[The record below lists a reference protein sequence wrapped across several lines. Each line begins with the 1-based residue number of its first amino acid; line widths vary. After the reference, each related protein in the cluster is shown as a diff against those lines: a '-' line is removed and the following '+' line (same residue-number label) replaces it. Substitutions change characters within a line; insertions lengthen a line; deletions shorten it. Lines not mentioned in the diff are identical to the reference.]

1 MYMFIKKLRSLF
13 GVLVL
18 SFLLATPVLAAVN
31 PYTCAGYPQT
41 KIGDEN
47 ECVQYIKWEMNSRV
61 TPSPNLDHTN
71 KRFDTVTQ
79 QAVIKFQTDVA
90 RLNCKE
96 GTVGPETWNALV
108 PTLNQQGP
116 CVNQTSVPGQVSA
129 DCSKLS
135 KNFTEFGGGTP
146 GPLAANC
153 YTPGEAIQRA
163 TRIGFGLAGA
173 LAILFIVIGGYQY
186 MTSSGDDKKA
196 ESGKK
201 TIKWAIIG
209 LGLVL
214 FAYAIVTVVV
224 RLANTGSVF

>member
-1 MYMFIKKLRSLF
+1 MFIHKCK
-13 GVLVL
+13 VLVATLGL
-18 SFLLATPVLAAVN
+18 SLLLAAPALAATN
-31 PYTCAGYPQT
+31 PYTCAGYPQI
-41 KIGDEN
+41 KVGDSN
-47 ECVQYIKWEMNSRV
+47 QCVQYVKWEMNTRNFAAPPLDAADPGFDEATRV
-61 TPSPNLDHTN
+61 
-71 KRFDTVTQ
+71 
-79 QAVIKFQTDVA
+79 AVQKFQQSIP
-90 RLNCKE
+90 LNCTE
-96 GTVGPETWNALV
+96 GAVGPETWHALV
-108 PTLNQQGP
+108 PTVSQQGP
-116 CVNQTSVPGQVSA
+116 CVNQTTTTTQPAAECGQ
-129 DCSKLS
+129 LS
-135 KNFTEFGGGTP
+135 QNFIDFGGGTP

-196 ESGKK
+196 ENGKK

-224 RLANTGSVF
+224 RLATTGSVF

>member
-1 MYMFIKKLRSLF
+1 MSMCIKKLRSLL
-13 GVLVL
+13 GLLAL
-18 SFLLATPVLAAVN
+18 SFLLATPVLAATN
-31 PYTCAGYPQT
+31 PYTCAGYPET
-41 KIGDEN
+41 KVGDVN
-47 ECVQYIKWEMNSRV
+47 QCVQYIKWEMNARGLA
-61 TPSPNLDHTN
+61 TPVLDDTN
-71 KRFDTVTQ
+71 QTFDANTVA
-79 QAVIKFQTDVA
+79 AVKKFQAT
-90 RLNCKE
+90 LNCKD
-96 GTVGPETWNALV
+96 GVVGPETWNALV
-108 PTLNQQGP
+108 PGLNQQGP
-116 CVNQTSVPGQVSA
+116 CVNGAPGTPPVSA
-129 DCSKLS
+129 DCNKLS

-153 YTPGEAIQRA
+153 YSPGEAVQRA

>member
-1 MYMFIKKLRSLF
+1 MFKLK
-13 GVLVL
+13 
-18 SFLLATPVLAAVN
+18 FLLASIGLTVFLVTPVFAATN
-31 PYTCAGYPQT
+31 PYACAGYPAT
-41 KIGDEN
+41 RVGDVN
-47 ECVQYIKWEMNSRV
+47 QCVQYIKWEMNARGLA
-61 TPSPNLDHTN
+61 TPVLDHTN
-71 KRFDTVTQ
+71 QTFDANTFA
-79 QAVIKFQTDVA
+79 AVKKFQET
-90 RLNCKE
+90 LNCKD
-96 GTVGPETWNALV
+96 GVVGPETWNALV
-108 PTLNQQGP
+108 PGLNQQGP
-116 CVNQTSVPGQVSA
+116 CVNGAPGTPQTSA
-129 DCSKLS
+129 DCNKLS
-135 KNFTEFGGGTP
+135 QNFIDFGGGTP

-224 RLANTGSVF
+224 RLATTGSVF

>member
-1 MYMFIKKLRSLF
+1 MSIRKYNTFLAALGI
-13 GVLVL
+13 
-18 SFLLATPVLAAVN
+18 SFLLAAPALAATN
-31 PYTCAGYPQT
+31 PYTCAGYPQI
-41 KIGDEN
+41 KVGDN
-47 ECVQYIKWEMNSRV
+47 NQCVQYVKWEMNNRNFATPPLNAADPTFDEATRV
-61 TPSPNLDHTN
+61 
-71 KRFDTVTQ
+71 
-79 QAVIKFQTDVA
+79 AVQNFQKSIP
-90 RLNCKE
+90 LNCTE
-96 GTVGPETWNALV
+96 GAVGPETWHALV
-108 PTLNQQGP
+108 PSVSQQGP
-116 CVNQTSVPGQVSA
+116 CVNQTPNSGQVSA

-135 KNFTEFGGGTP
+135 QNFTEFGGGTP

-153 YTPGEAIQRA
+153 YSPGEAVQRA

-201 TIKWAIIG
+201 TIKWAVIG

-224 RLANTGSVF
+224 RLATTGSVF

>member
-1 MYMFIKKLRSLF
+1 MKHLKLLF
-13 GVLVL
+13 GLVVV
-18 SFLLATPVLAAVN
+18 SFLLVAPVLAAAN
-31 PYTCAGYPQT
+31 PYTCVGYPQT
-41 KIGDEN
+41 KVGDVN
-47 ECVQYIKWEMNSRV
+47 ECVQFIKWEMNNRV
-61 TPSPNLDHTN
+61 VPNPNLDDTN
-71 KRFDTVTQ
+71 QTFDPATV

-90 RLNCKE
+90 RLNCRE
-96 GTVGPETWNALV
+96 GAVGPETWHALV
-108 PTLNQQGP
+108 PSVSQQGP
-116 CVNQTSVPGQVSA
+116 CVNQTTNPNQPA
-129 DCSKLS
+129 AECSQLS
-135 KNFTEFGGGTP
+135 QNFKDFGGGTP

-153 YTPGEAIQRA
+153 YTPGEALQRA

-224 RLANTGSVF
+224 RLATTGSVF